1 MVIHWTLRRLV
12 YIGLFFIVFIP
23 YLLGVPPSTTS
34 RTTEPFE
41 RTQFVS
47 AFLRVG
53 GVEDKVT
60 LIGRAKTKVIFTP
73 ENSTLRR
80 ELKLEEIESTYFD
93 NIKIDRHALVR
104 ALERRDWIVAVG
116 ILLPPLKPYFA
127 YLDLPGNNAAQEVLN
142 VGDYMMRSA
151 QYNLRAEATEQE
163 RQLAKKQYEEAFEV
177 LKQASKAEWCS
188 VGIIARLK
196 CLKCVLELGKPK
208 TAKSFFEK
216 ITPPS
221 PGDAA
226 YGLYW
231 LLKAE
236 LDVNAKDYRSA
247 MESAVKSLCFE
258 NKDIDTFPDAL
269 LISARCY
276 EEFLEWHRARDV
288 YYEVAKIFPNTDW
301 SDLAT
306 ERLKYI
312 MANKLTEKEE
322 EVEVQEAFFA
332 LKEDMN
338 KLVKEHITSYR
349 STKGIQQAD
358 DEEEEQKRKEKE
370 LDLKRAKDFGEADEL
385 ELDKD
390 KKDKKK

>member
-1 MVIHWTLRRLV
+1 M
-12 YIGLFFIVFIP
+12 VFILQMIGGTTP
-23 YLLGVPPSTTS
+23 SVPSK
-34 RTTEPFE
+34 TTEPFE
-41 RTQFVS
+41 RTPSVS

-60 LIGRAKTKVIFTP
+60 LIGRAGSKVIFTP
-73 ENSTLRR
+73 ENSTMRR

-93 NIKIDRHALVR
+93 GIKVDRYELMR
-104 ALERRDWIVAVG
+104 AIERRDWVAAVG

-127 YLDLPGNNAAQEVLN
+127 YLDLPGNNVAQEVLN
-142 VGDYMMRSA
+142 VGDYMMRAA

-208 TAKSFFEK
+208 TARAFFEK
-216 ITPPS
+216 ITPPA

-236 LDVNAKDYRSA
+236 LDVNAKDYRAA
-247 MESAVKSLCFE
+247 MEAAVKSLCFE

-288 YYEVAKIFPNTDW
+288 YYEVARIFPNTDW
-301 SDLAT
+301 ADLAT
-306 ERLKYI
+306 ERLRYI
-312 MANKLTEKEE
+312 MKNKLTEKEE

-338 KLVKEHITSYR
+338 KLANSYLASYR
-349 STKGIQQAD
+349 STKGVQQAD
-358 DEEEEQKRKEKE
+358 EEAEEQKRKEKE
-370 LDLKRAKDFGEADEL
+370 LDLKRAKDFGEGDEL

-390 KKDKKK
+390 KKEKDKKK

>member
-1 MVIHWTLRRLV
+1 MIIHRGLRRLV
-12 YIGLFFIVFIP
+12 YIDLFSMVFIS
-23 YLLGVPPSTTS
+23 YLLGGPASTTPK
-34 RTTEPFE
+34 TAEPFD
-41 RTQFVS
+41 RAPSVS
-47 AFLRVG
+47 AFLRVS

-60 LIGRAKTKVIFTP
+60 LIGRAGTKVVFTP
-73 ENSTLRR
+73 ENSTVRR
-80 ELKLEEIESTYFD
+80 QLKLEEIESTYFD
-93 NIKIDRHALVR
+93 NINLDRYALMR
-104 ALERRDWIVAVG
+104 ALERRDWITAVG

-127 YLDLPGNNAAQEVLN
+127 YLDLPGNNVAQEVLN
-142 VGDYMMRSA
+142 VGDYMMRAA

-163 RQLAKKQYEEAFEV
+163 KQLAKKQYEEAFEV

-208 TAKSFFEK
+208 TARGFFEK
-216 ITPPS
+216 ITTPS

-236 LDVNAKDYRSA
+236 LDANAKDYRSA
-247 MESAVKSLCFE
+247 MEAAVKSLCFE

-288 YYEVAKIFPNTDW
+288 YYEVARIFPNTDW
-301 SDLAT
+301 ADLAT

-312 MANKLTEKEE
+312 IGNKLTEKEE

-332 LKEDMN
+332 LKEDIN
-338 KLVKEHITSYR
+338 KLVKEHIASYR
-349 STKGIQQAD
+349 STKGIQQT
-358 DEEEEQKRKEKE
+358 DEEEEQKRKDKE
-370 LDLKRAKDFGEADEL
+370 LDLKRAKDFGEAEEL